1 MNEMEMYETVKK
13 AAYPEYSVSIDLH
26 SLFEC
31 NFKTSNLIFVS
42 RIYVKKYSER
52 LGKDMPLLSIYRSLT
67 QERWLITFGDFGG
80 TKADFE
86 IIEGIEQ
93 DFIREFIIAAD
104 NYYKA
109 NQATVEAKAELNNL
123 VRNPKEYIR
132 NSKLKN
138 IGI

>member
-1 MNEMEMYETVKK
+1 MNEAEMYETVKK
-13 AAYPEYSVSIDLH
+13 ATYPEYSVNIDLH
-26 SLFEC
+26 SLSEC
-31 NFKTSNLIFVS
+31 NEELIFGS

-67 QERWLITFGDFGG
+67 QERWSITFGDFNG

-86 IIEGIEQ
+86 IPEGIEQ
-93 DFIREFIIAAD
+93 DFIREFIIGAD

-109 NQATVEAKAELNNL
+109 NQAVVEAKALLSKL

-132 NSKLKN
+132 NSKLNN

>member
-1 MNEMEMYETVKK
+1 MNEKEMYETVKK

-26 SLFEC
+26 SLSEC
-31 NFKTSNLIFVS
+31 NEEIIFGS

-52 LGKDMPLLSIYRSLT
+52 LGKDMPLLSIFRSLT
-67 QERWLITFGDFGG
+67 LERWSITFGDFNG

-86 IIEGIEQ
+86 IPEGIEQ
-93 DFIREFIIAAD
+93 DFIHEFIIGAD
-104 NYYKA
+104 NYYRA
-109 NQATVEAKAELNNL
+109 NQAMVEAKAELNKL

-132 NSKLKN
+132 NSKLNN

>member
-1 MNEMEMYETVKK
+1 MNESEMYETVKK
-13 AAYPEYSVSIDLH
+13 AAYPEYSVNIDLH
-26 SLFEC
+26 SLSEC
-31 NFKTSNLIFVS
+31 NEELIFVS

-67 QERWLITFGDFGG
+67 QGRWSITFGDFNG

-86 IIEGIEQ
+86 IPECIEQ
-93 DFIREFIIAAD
+93 DFIREFIIGAD

-109 NQATVEAKAELNNL
+109 NQEMVEAKAELNKL

-132 NSKLKN
+132 NSKLNN

>member
-1 MNEMEMYETVKK
+1 MNEAEMHETVKK

-31 NFKTSNLIFVS
+31 NEELIFGS

-67 QERWLITFGDFGG
+67 LKRWSITFGDFNG

-86 IIEGIEQ
+86 IPEGVEQ
-93 DFIREFIIAAD
+93 DFIREFIIGAD

-109 NQATVEAKAELNNL
+109 NQAMVEAKAELNKL

-132 NSKLKN
+132 NSKLNN